1 MESYNEFLNR
11 INSFQKPELEL
22 GEGDF
27 EVNPSLKKKVQ
38 VDNSFAP
45 FYGDTVVFDLDDT
58 TKEFLAD
65 CTDKLYKN
73 VPNCFCENLVSN
85 TFHMTL
91 HDLSNSPVLS
101 DVAEDVFK
109 NEIELAKK
117 VKAQPVA
124 VQTIEMES
132 TCIFNMVNTS
142 LVMGLNPINENEYEK
157 LMELYNYV
165 DSIRGLPYPLTPH
178 ITLAY
183 YNRNGFS
190 YGEKLKLE
198 NVVNQMNKQPI
209 KVKLNTASLFYQ
221 KFMSMND
228 YISLMKLF

>member
-1 MESYNEFLNR
+1 MESYREFLNR

-22 GEGDF
+22 GVGDF
-27 EVNPSLKKKVQ
+27 EVNSSLKKKVQ
-38 VDNSFAP
+38 ADNSFAT
-45 FYGDTVVFDLDDT
+45 FYGDTVVFDLDDK

-65 CTDKLYKN
+65 CTDKLYTV
-73 VPNCFCENLVSN
+73 VPNCFCEKLVSN

-109 NEIELAKK
+109 NEIALAKK
-117 VKAQPVA
+117 VKAQPIA
-124 VQTIEMES
+124 TQTIEMES

-142 LVMGLNPINENEYEK
+142 LVMGLKPVNENEYKK
-157 LMELYNYV
+157 LMGLYNCV

-190 YGEKLKLE
+190 YDEKLKLE
-198 NVVNQMNKQPI
+198 NVVNQMNKYHI
-209 KVKLNTASLFYQ
+209 KVKLNTENLFYQ

-228 YISLMKLF
+228 YISVMNLT